1 MADLK
6 GLKRLTDNAKRV
18 LSQGEEIARVNNSK
32 EYQVIHLFYSILND
46 RSSIINELF
55 LKLGIDYEETKDRV
69 ANEIKISSY
78 DKPSV
83 KTVVFSEELKKVIN
97 DAIVIAQELNTVYV
111 GIEHLFLSIFKQTH
125 LDFVRL
131 INEAGLN
138 YQMVKDTLMGIVT
151 YPALSALS
159 RGNDDYQD
167 FEEEKEGSYF
177 SRNMN
182 EASINGEISNITG
195 RDKEIQRLIH
205 ILARKSKNNPIL
217 VGEAGVGK
225 TAIVEGFVNMI
236 VQKKVPASFINKKVL
251 SVDIAGIVSGA
262 RLRGD
267 VEERITAVINEA
279 IEDGN
284 TILFID
290 EIHMIVGA
298 GSTGGKDSLDIAN
311 ILKPYLTKPNLS
323 VIGATTHD
331 EYSKYFEEDT
341 ALSRRFQP
349 IFVDE
354 LSPESAKEVIYQLL
368 PEFERFHNLKIQKEA
383 VDTAVALSAKFIQDR
398 FLPDKALDII
408 DEAAASVKIGREFAI
423 EPELSELGNNLM
435 KVQSKKNKAL
445 KEANF
450 ELASKYKEDEEKI
463 VDNIEATVE
472 GKKKVKKKYSKVV
485 TADLIKDIVVEMTKI
500 PIAASDI
507 SDKNLKDLGTN
518 LKARIIGQDAVID
531 NVAKAIQRSH
541 LGLNGEKRPL
551 SSFLFL
557 GPTGV
562 GKTELARSL
571 AREVFGS
578 ESLMYQINMSEF
590 MEMHSVAKLIGAP
603 PGYVGYQEGGQL
615 TSFVKRKPYSVVL
628 FDEIEKAHPDTL
640 NILLQILEEGELT
653 DGKGSRVSFRNTIV
667 ILTSNIGASTVRN
680 DSRLGFDVSIDDTER
695 AELDRAYEDM
705 KETIL
710 EKLKEDLRPE
720 LINRIDSVDVFRGL
734 SRDDTAQIARLIVEE
749 TKIKL
754 LSKGIRLDVSEEV
767 VQKINELGFSKDY
780 GARNIRR
787 QAVDFLE
794 NRLSEY
800 LLTLDIGKKR
810 TQVLELGV
818 GMSGNDVTFTV
829 K

>member
-6 GLKRLTDNAKRV
+6 GLNRLTDNAKRV
-18 LSQGEEIARVNNSK
+18 LSQGEEIARLNNSK
-32 EYQVIHLFYSILND
+32 EYKVIHLFYSILND

-55 LKLGIDYEETKDRV
+55 AKLGIEYDETKDRV
-69 ANEIKISSY
+69 ANEIKITSFRNE
-78 DKPSV
+78 KV
-83 KTVVFSEELKKVIN
+83 NKVVFSEELKKVIN
-97 DAIVIAQELNTVYV
+97 DSIVIAQELSTVYV
-111 GIEHLFLSIFKQTH
+111 GIEHLFLSIFKQTDI
-125 LDFVRL
+125 DFVKS
-131 INEAGLN
+131 INNSGIH
-138 YQMVKDTLMGIVT
+138 YQLVKDSLMGIVT
-151 YPALSALS
+151 YPALSVLG
-159 RGNDDYQD
+159 RGDDFQE
-167 FEEEKEGSYF
+167 FEDEKDGTYY

-251 SVDIAGIVSGA
+251 SVDIAGIVAGA

-267 VEERITAVINEA
+267 VEERITSVINEA
-279 IEDGN
+279 IDDGN

-331 EYSKYFEEDT
+331 EYTKYFEEDT

-349 IFVDE
+349 IFIDE
-354 LSPESAKEVIYQLL
+354 LSEESAKEVIYQLI
-368 PEFERFHNLKIQKEA
+368 PEFEAFHSLKIQKEA
-383 VDTAVALSAKFIQDR
+383 VDMAVTLSAKFIQDR

-435 KVQSKKNKAL
+435 KIQSRKNKAL

-450 ELASKYKEDEEKI
+450 ELASKYKLDEEKVI
-463 VDNIEATVE
+463 DNIEATVE
-472 GKKKVKKKYSKVV
+472 GKKKVKKKYAKVV

-507 SDKNLKDLGTN
+507 SNKNLKDLSVN
-518 LKARIIGQDAVID
+518 LKARIIGQDTVID
-531 NVAKAIQRSH
+531 NVSKAIQRSH
-541 LGLNGEKRPL
+541 LGLNGDKRPL

-562 GKTELARSL
+562 GKTELAKSL

-590 MEMHSVAKLIGAP
+590 MEMHSVAKLVGAP
-603 PGYVGYQEGGQL
+603 PGYIGYQEGGQL
-615 TSFVKRKPYSVVL
+615 TSFVNRKPYSVVL

-640 NILLQILEEGELT
+640 NILLQILEEGSLT
-653 DGKGSRVSFRNTIV
+653 DGKGGKVSFRNTIV
-667 ILTSNIGASTVRN
+667 ILTSNIGASYVKN
-680 DSRLGFDVSIDDTER
+680 DARMGFDISFDSSDK
-695 AELDRAYEDM
+695 AEFDRAYEDM
-705 KETIL
+705 KEVIL

-720 LINRIDSVDVFRGL
+720 LINRIDSIDVFRGL
-734 SRDDTAQIARLIVEE
+734 SREDTDQIARLIVDE
-749 TKIKL
+749 TRIKL
-754 LSKGIRLDVSEEV
+754 LSKGIRLSVSEEV
-767 VQKINELGFSKDY
+767 ILKINELGYSKEY

-787 QAVDFLE
+787 QAIEFLE
-794 NRLSEY
+794 NRLSEF
-800 LLTLDIGKKR
+800 LLTLNIGKKR
-810 TQVLELGV
+810 TEVLELQAKLV
-818 GMSGNDVTFTV
+818 SGNVTFTV